1 MFRKLLMM
9 VTILFCFILQ
19 STVFPAISMGGV
31 VPNIFI
37 IIASTYG
44 FMRDETEGLLAGFF
58 CGILCDVFYGNIL
71 GFYALLYMMIGF
83 INGKFSRI
91 FYPEDIKLP
100 MALITL
106 SELSFSTVCY
116 ILLFL
121 LNGRF
126 NVLWYFMHL
135 ILPEL
140 IYTILVTLVLYPV
153 ILFVN
158 QKLDAFERKRAQQF
172 V

>member
-91 FYPEDIKLP
+91 FYPEDIKLT

-140 IYTILVTLVLYPV
+140 IYTILGTLVLYRV
-153 ILFVN
+153 I
-158 QKLDAFERKRAQQF
+158 
-172 V
+172 

>member
-1 MFRKLLMM
+1 MFRRLLMM

-153 ILFVN
+153 FLFVN
-158 QKLDAFERKRAQQF
+158 QKLDAFERKRAQKF

>member
-1 MFRKLLMM
+1 MFRKLLMI

-44 FMRDETEGLLAGFF
+44 FMRDETEGLLAGFC
-58 CGILCDVFYGNIL
+58 CGILCDVFYGNML

-83 INGKFSRI
+83 VNGKFSRI

-106 SELSFSTVCY
+106 SELTFSTVCY
-116 ILLFL
+116 VLLFL
-121 LNGRF
+121 LKGRL
-126 NVLWYFMHL
+126 NVLWYLLHL

-140 IYTILVTLVLYPV
+140 IYTILVTLVLYPI

-158 QKLDAFERKRAQQF
+158 QKLEAFERKRAQKF

>member
-71 GFYALLYMMIGF
+71 GVYALLYMMIGF

-158 QKLDAFERKRAQQF
+158 QKLDAFERKRAQKF

>member
-121 LNGRF
+121 F
-126 NVLWYFMHL
+126 
-135 ILPEL
+135 
-140 IYTILVTLVLYPV
+140 
-153 ILFVN
+153 
-158 QKLDAFERKRAQQF
+158 
-172 V
+172 

>member
-1 MFRKLLMM
+1 MFRKLLMI
-9 VTILFCFILQ
+9 VTILFCFVLQ

-44 FMRDETEGLLAGFF
+44 FMRDETEGLLAGFS
-58 CGILCDVFYGNIL
+58 CGILCDVFYGNVL
-71 GFYALLYMMIGF
+71 GFYALLYMVIGF

-116 ILLFL
+116 IFLFL
-121 LNGRF
+121 LNGRI
-126 NVLWYFMHL
+126 NILWYIMHL

-140 IYTILVTLVLYPV
+140 IYTILVTLVFYPV

-158 QKLDAFERKRAQQF
+158 QKLEAFERKRAQKF

>member
-1 MFRKLLMM
+1 
-9 VTILFCFILQ
+9 
-19 STVFPAISMGGV
+19 
-31 VPNIFI
+31 
-37 IIASTYG
+37 
-44 FMRDETEGLLAGFF
+44 MRDETVGLLAGFF

-158 QKLDAFERKRAQQF
+158 QKLDAFERKRAQKF

>member
-37 IIASTYG
+37 IIASTYV

-158 QKLDAFERKRAQQF
+158 QKLDAFERKRAQKF

>member
-158 QKLDAFERKRAQQF
+158 QKLDAFERKRAQKF

>member
-19 STVFPAISMGGV
+19 STVFPAISLGGV

-158 QKLDAFERKRAQQF
+158 QKLDAFERKRAQKF

>member
-116 ILLFL
+116 VLLFL

-158 QKLDAFERKRAQQF
+158 QKLDAFERKRAQKF

>member
-19 STVFPAISMGGV
+19 STVFPSMSMGSV

-140 IYTILVTLVLYPV
+140 IYTILVTLVLSPV
-153 ILFVN
+153 MLFVN
-158 QKLDAFERKRAQQF
+158 Q
-172 V
+172 

>member
-158 QKLDAFERKRAQQF
+158 QKLDAFERKRAKKF

>member
-126 NVLWYFMHL
+126 TVLWYFMHL

-158 QKLDAFERKRAQQF
+158 QKLDAFERKRAQKF

>member
-37 IIASTYG
+37 IIPSTYG

-158 QKLDAFERKRAQQF
+158 QKLDAFERKRAQKF

>member
-1 MFRKLLMM
+1 MFRKLLM
-9 VTILFCFILQ
+9 VITVCFCFLLQ
-19 STVFPAISMGGV
+19 GTVFPAFSMGGV
-31 VPNIFI
+31 VPNLFI
-37 IIASTYG
+37 ILASTYG
-44 FMRDETEGLLAGFF
+44 FMRDENEGLITGFF
-58 CGILCDVFYGNIL
+58 CGLICDVFFGEII
-71 GFYALLYMMIGF
+71 GFYALIYMFIGF
-83 INGKFSRI
+83 INGKFARV

-100 MALITL
+100 LALITL

-126 NVLWYFMHL
+126 NVLWYFLHL
-135 ILPEL
+135 MLPEL
-140 IYTILVTLVLYPV
+140 IYTIIVTLFFYPV

-158 QKLDAFERKRAQQF
+158 QKLEAFERKRVQRF

>member
-58 CGILCDVFYGNIL
+58 CGIMCDVFYGNIL

-158 QKLDAFERKRAQQF
+158 QKLDAFERKRAQKF

>member
-140 IYTILVTLVLYPV
+140 IYTIMVTLVLYPV

-158 QKLDAFERKRAQQF
+158 QKLDAFERKRAQKF

>member
-44 FMRDETEGLLAGFF
+44 FMRDETEGLMAGFF

-121 LNGRF
+121 LNGRL

-158 QKLDAFERKRAQQF
+158 QKLDAFERKRAQKF

>member
-1 MFRKLLMM
+1 MIRKLLMM

-158 QKLDAFERKRAQQF
+158 QKLDAFERKRAQKF

>member
-58 CGILCDVFYGNIL
+58 FGILCDVFYGNIL

-158 QKLDAFERKRAQQF
+158 QKLDAFERKRDQKF

>member
-100 MALITL
+100 IALITL

-158 QKLDAFERKRAQQF
+158 QKLDAFERKRAQKF

>member
-121 LNGRF
+121 K
-126 NVLWYFMHL
+126 LWR
-135 ILPEL
+135 
-140 IYTILVTLVLYPV
+140 TWC
-153 ILFVN
+153 
-158 QKLDAFERKRAQQF
+158 
-172 V
+172 

>member
-83 INGKFSRI
+83 INGRFSRI

-158 QKLDAFERKRAQQF
+158 QKLDAFERKRAQKF

>member
-126 NVLWYFMHL
+126 NVLWYFMHF

-158 QKLDAFERKRAQQF
+158 QKLDAFERKRAQKF

>member
-158 QKLDAFERKRAQQF
+158 QKLDAFERKRAQKF
-172 V
+172 D

>member
-1 MFRKLLMM
+1 MM

-158 QKLDAFERKRAQQF
+158 QKLDAFERKRAQKF

>member
-19 STVFPAISMGGV
+19 STVFPSISMGGV

-158 QKLDAFERKRAQQF
+158 QKLDAFERKRAQKF